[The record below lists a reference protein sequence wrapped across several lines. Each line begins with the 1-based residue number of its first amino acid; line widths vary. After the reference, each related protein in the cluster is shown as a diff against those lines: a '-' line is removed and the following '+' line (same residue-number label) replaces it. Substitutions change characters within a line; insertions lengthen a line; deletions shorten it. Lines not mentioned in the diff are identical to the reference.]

1 MARPNVTAFFDNAT
15 HTITYVVA
23 CPQTGVCAVIDPVM
37 NFDLVSGKLSTKG
50 IGTIIEFMRENHYV
64 CHWILETHI
73 HADHI
78 TAAAYLQDAIQK
90 DSLQKSSLQENAIP
104 DQQNPTPQNTPPQIG
119 IAADIAT
126 VYRTFSDVFN
136 LDPNASLQ
144 NHFDQF
150 LNDNDQLPLGDLT
163 IKVIATPGHTPAC
176 LSFHIGD
183 AVFVGDTIFMP
194 DFGSARCDF
203 PSGSA
208 TQLYHSIQKLLT
220 LPDTT
225 RMFVGHDYGTANR
238 NEIAWETTVAA
249 QRASNIHIAGKSL
262 DEFVQAREA
271 RDAELG
277 LPKLMYPAI
286 NLNLGAGK
294 LPEAEQNG
302 RHYLKI
308 PIRISEER

>member
-1 MARPNVTAFFDNAT
+1 MAKPNVTAFFDNAT

-37 NFDLVSGKLSTKG
+37 DFDLVSGKLSTKG

-78 TAAAYLQDAIQK
+78 TAAAYLQDV
-90 DSLQKSSLQENAIP
+90 LQQNP
-104 DQQNPTPQNTPPQIG
+104 TPQNPTPQNTPPQIG

-136 LDPNASLQ
+136 LDPNASLR

-176 LSFHIGD
+176 LSFNIGD

-208 TQLYHSIQKLLT
+208 TQLYHSIQKLLA

-238 NEIAWETTVAA
+238 NEFAWETTVAA
-249 QRASNIHIAGKSL
+249 QRASNIHIAGRSL
-262 DEFVQAREA
+262 DEFVQAREK

-277 LPKLMYPAI
+277 FPKLMYPAI
-286 NLNLGAGK
+286 SLNLGAGK

>member
-1 MARPNVTAFFDNAT
+1 M
-15 HTITYVVA
+15 
-23 CPQTGVCAVIDPVM
+23 
-37 NFDLVSGKLSTKG
+37 
-50 IGTIIEFMRENHYV
+50 
-64 CHWILETHI
+64 
-73 HADHI
+73 
-78 TAAAYLQDAIQK
+78 
-90 DSLQKSSLQENAIP
+90 
-104 DQQNPTPQNTPPQIG
+104 
-119 IAADIAT
+119 
-126 VYRTFSDVFN
+126 
-136 LDPNASLQ
+136 
-144 NHFDQF
+144 
-150 LNDNDQLPLGDLT
+150 
-163 IKVIATPGHTPAC
+163 
-176 LSFHIGD
+176 
-183 AVFVGDTIFMP
+183 GDTIFMP

-208 TQLYHSIQKLLT
+208 TQLYHSIQKLLA

-249 QRASNIHIAGKSL
+249 QRASNIHTAGKSL
-262 DEFVQAREA
+262 DEFVQARET

>member
-1 MARPNVTAFFDNAT
+1 MAKPNVTAFFDNAT
-15 HTITYVVA
+15 NTITYVVA

-37 NFDLVSGKLSTKG
+37 DFDLVSGKLSTKG

-78 TAAAYLQDAIQK
+78 TAAAYLQDVIQE
-90 DSLQKSSLQENAIP
+90 SSVQENAIP
-104 DQQNPTPQNTPPQIG
+104 NQQNTPPQIG

-126 VYRTFSDVFN
+126 VYRAFSDVFK

-208 TQLYHSIQKLLT
+208 TQLYHSIQKLLA
-220 LPDTT
+220 LPSTT

-262 DEFVQAREA
+262 DEFVQARET
-271 RDAELG
+271 RDAKLG

>member
-1 MARPNVTAFFDNAT
+1 MVKPNVTAFFDNAT

-37 NFDLVSGKLSTKG
+37 DFDLVSGKLSTKG

-78 TAAAYLQDAIQK
+78 TAAAYLQDV
-90 DSLQKSSLQENAIP
+90 L
-104 DQQNPTPQNTPPQIG
+104 QQNPTPQNTPPQTG

-150 LNDNDQLPLGDLT
+150 LTDNDQLPLGDLT

-208 TQLYHSIQKLLT
+208 TQLYHSIQKLLA

-238 NEIAWETTVAA
+238 NEFAWETTVAA
-249 QRASNIHIAGKSL
+249 QRASNIHITGKSL
-262 DEFVQAREA
+262 DEFVQARET

-277 LPKLMYPAI
+277 FPKLMYPAI